1 MSLILFRH
9 GETLWNKIK
18 ILTGFR
24 DISMNQEGIIQV
36 KNACDRLKKYN
47 FDIVFTSNQKRAL
60 ESCDIIEQQLN
71 KKFKIIKTDALKERN
86 YGIFTGRYKEE
97 LEKLYTKNGLLQL
110 KKSYHY
116 RPVFGESLSDVK
128 IRAGNYFDYFIY
140 PCLQQNKNVLLVSHS
155 NTIRALLVHLKIH
168 DTKSIENIKIPNA
181 FPIQIKI

>member
-9 GETLWNKIK
+9 GETLWNKMK

-24 DISMNQEGIIQV
+24 DISMNQEGINQV

-97 LEKLYTKNGLLQL
+97 LEKLYTKDGLLQL

-116 RPVFGESLSDVK
+116 RPVFGESLHDVK

-140 PCLQQNKNVLLVSHS
+140 PSLQQSKNVLLVSHS
-155 NTIRALLVHLKIH
+155 NTIRALMVHLKIY
-168 DTKSIENIKIPNA
+168 DEKSIENIKIPNA
-181 FPIQIKI
+181 FAVQIKI